1 MKKDERLNFSVRIPS
16 VRRFVV
22 SLVLMLLAALPAA
35 AQNKKITVDL
45 DNVPVKEF
53 IKNVESQSGY
63 TFAYNNSEIDL
74 TRRVSIKATDENV
87 VDVVIRALSPQNLT
101 ARMEGSRIVVSRKPA
116 AASAQTAQAVRGGVV
131 TGTVKTVSGEPVIG
145 ASVIVMETNR
155 GNVTGLAGD
164 FSVEAMP
171 GQTLSISF
179 LGYNTQQIKVGNQ
192 TSFDV
197 TLTEDSQQISEVLV
211 VGYTPMRKSDF
222 TGSIA
227 SVKASELSATT
238 PTVGQSLVGK
248 VAGVE
253 VHQTSGAP
261 GDGVTIR
268 VRGVNS
274 LSASSA
280 PLYVIDGYPASE
292 DVFINPS
299 DIESIDILK
308 DAASAAIYGSRGA
321 SGVVLITTK
330 RGKDG
335 EAAKVSYD
343 FSYGIQQLDHKVDLL
358 NSTQF
363 RDLLI
368 DARNNSYRLRA
379 TAAGVSWSPYDD
391 NTIRAAK
398 GFSLAEVG
406 IHPMFYDF
414 TTRTPVTPQYDTD
427 WQDELFSNAG
437 IMRHNVS
444 VIGGTKAIK
453 YMASVGY
460 MDQDGIIAPSNHNRI
475 NARINLDAQITKRLT
490 ASISYSMYDAKNTV
504 VQAEGRMI
512 NDGVIQS
519 ALMYLPNLPA
529 YEENGDY
536 ARSAMIRM
544 KTDWGMNFPEN
555 PLAIANELDIT
566 EKMSRHNLNLNLVY
580 EFIPDLKLSARLGQQ
595 WYNYRYFYYRPM
607 SIGRDAAPAYSEELR
622 SSNIA
627 RTTST
632 YDVDRLG
639 EFTLSY
645 KKKIGRHH
653 IDALAGYT
661 LQKKTYDRLGVEATG
676 FADDRIHEVTGHG
689 SNASDISLY
698 STRKAAWAM
707 MSFLTRINYSFD
719 DRYTL
724 TGSFRADGSS
734 RFGIDSRWGY
744 FPSVSAGWTLSNEP
758 FLKDALKDVASIR
771 LRASWGKS
779 GNNDIGNYASLA
791 GISSGSYAF
800 GQTPVSTTYE
810 GSFTDAALGWETT
823 LQTNIGLDLGFFNGR
838 LNVIGNW
845 YNSISTDILYSYPI
859 SSISGATSTTTNM
872 SGAKIRNRGF
882 DIQLD
887 ARLLTGKVNWN
898 FSTNISVN
906 RNKVV
911 SMGGLDDIISTT
923 ERSVGSHITKEGEP
937 IGSFYG
943 YQAAGIM
950 SKADYANAL
959 LDRDV
964 YIKNGNKFPEGY
976 QLKGPAVASYALDN
990 LSYGNA
996 IWKDTNGDGVIT
1008 TDDKTIIGNAYPDFT
1023 GGFSTSLS
1031 WNGLDF
1037 SASFAYSYGG
1047 EVINFQDYYL
1057 YNMEGSGNQYSIVA
1071 DRYISDA
1078 QPGRNNVPIASRIST
1093 TNTSLKLSSYYVEDA
1108 SFFRCANITLGYTLP
1123 KRWTSK
1129 LHITSCRVYVSGDNL
1144 FTITPYRGYNPEVS
1158 YKSSNMM
1165 PGFDWGCYP
1174 LSRIYSV
1181 GLNLTF

>member
-1 MKKDERLNFSVRIPS
+1 
-16 VRRFVV
+16 
-22 SLVLMLLAALPAA
+22 
-35 AQNKKITVDL
+35 
-45 DNVPVKEF
+45 
-53 IKNVESQSGY
+53 
-63 TFAYNNSEIDL
+63 
-74 TRRVSIKATDENV
+74 
-87 VDVVIRALSPQNLT
+87 
-101 ARMEGSRIVVSRKPA
+101 
-116 AASAQTAQAVRGGVV
+116 
-131 TGTVKTVSGEPVIG
+131 
-145 ASVIVMETNR
+145 
-155 GNVTGLAGD
+155 
-164 FSVEAMP
+164 
-171 GQTLSISF
+171 
-179 LGYNTQQIKVGNQ
+179 
-192 TSFDV
+192 
-197 TLTEDSQQISEVLV
+197 
-211 VGYTPMRKSDF
+211 
-222 TGSIA
+222 
-227 SVKASELSATT
+227 
-238 PTVGQSLVGK
+238 
-248 VAGVE
+248 
-253 VHQTSGAP
+253 
-261 GDGVTIR
+261 
-268 VRGVNS
+268 
-274 LSASSA
+274 
-280 PLYVIDGYPASE
+280 
-292 DVFINPS
+292 
-299 DIESIDILK
+299 
-308 DAASAAIYGSRGA
+308 
-321 SGVVLITTK
+321 
-330 RGKDG
+330 
-335 EAAKVSYD
+335 
-343 FSYGIQQLDHKVDLL
+343 
-358 NSTQF
+358 
-363 RDLLI
+363 
-368 DARNNSYRLRA
+368 
-379 TAAGVSWSPYDD
+379 
-391 NTIRAAK
+391 
-398 GFSLAEVG
+398 
-406 IHPMFYDF
+406 
-414 TTRTPVTPQYDTD
+414 
-427 WQDELFSNAG
+427 
-437 IMRHNVS
+437 
-444 VIGGTKAIK
+444 
-453 YMASVGY
+453 
-460 MDQDGIIAPSNHNRI
+460 
-475 NARINLDAQITKRLT
+475 
-490 ASISYSMYDAKNTV
+490 
-504 VQAEGRMI
+504 
-512 NDGVIQS
+512 
-519 ALMYLPNLPA
+519 
-529 YEENGDY
+529 
-536 ARSAMIRM
+536 
-544 KTDWGMNFPEN
+544 
-555 PLAIANELDIT
+555 
-566 EKMSRHNLNLNLVY
+566 
-580 EFIPDLKLSARLGQQ
+580 
-595 WYNYRYFYYRPM
+595 M

-707 MSFLTRINYSFD
+707 MSFLTRVNYSFD

-810 GSFTDAALGWETT
+810 GSSTDAALGWETT
-823 LQTNIGLDLGFFNGR
+823 RQTNVGIDLGFFNGR

-845 YNSISTDILYSYPI
+845 YNSISTDILYKYPI

-882 DIQLD
+882 DVQLD

-923 ERSVGSHITKEGEP
+923 ERSVGSHITKEGKP

-943 YQAAGIM
+943 YQAVGIM

-996 IWKDTNGDGVIT
+996 IWKDANGDGVIT
-1008 TDDKTIIGNAYPDFT
+1008 TDDKTIIGDAYPDFT

-1144 FTITPYRGYNPEVS
+1144 FTITPYRGYNPEMS